1 MAKGK
6 MHIDDLTLRGKAL
19 DDMYRKYLSSYGNKS
34 KILRNDYGIA
44 MWDKKYSKEE
54 FSAMYEATARTMI
67 AEKGWTKI
75 KDTVVIKAMV
85 DRQATEMSEAQAK
98 AFQKGMRE
106 QGKYMTL
113 TEIYKTAPEQIREL
127 YEQMTEDGI
136 DVYERKAIIS
146 SAFFGSPA

>member
-6 MHIDDLTLRGKAL
+6 MHIDDLTLSGKAL
-19 DDMYRKYLSSYGNKS
+19 DEMYRKYLSSYGNKS
-34 KILRNDYGIA
+34 RAIKNEYGMP
-44 MWDKKYSKEE
+44 MWDRKYSKEE

-67 AEKGWTKI
+67 AEKGWAKI

-85 DRQATEMSEAQAK
+85 ERQATEMSEAQAK
-98 AFQKGMRE
+98 AFQKAARDK
-106 QGKYMTL
+106 GKYMTIA
-113 TEIYKTAPEQIREL
+113 EIHKTAPEQIKEL
-127 YEQMTEDGI
+127 YEQMVADGI